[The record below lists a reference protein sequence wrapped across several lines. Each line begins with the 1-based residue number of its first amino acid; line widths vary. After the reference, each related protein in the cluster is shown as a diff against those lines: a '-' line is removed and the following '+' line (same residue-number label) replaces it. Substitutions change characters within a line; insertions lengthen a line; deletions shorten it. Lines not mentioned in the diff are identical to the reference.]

1 MFVFFVLHDM
11 STHSV
16 LTCTL
21 LCCVVTLLTRLAL
34 WLKMQT
40 SRVYSVYILCQCVIF
55 SYASRFLKI
64 HKHSAFEGAV
74 CNLFKMFGVF
84 GSSVTSSLSDVCQC
98 YPVPFCKTSNE
109 LNIIC
114 QCHMKAECVFSRI
127 RRS

>member
-1 MFVFFVLHDM
+1 MFVFLFCM
-11 STHSV
+11 A
-16 LTCTL
+16 C
-21 LCCVVTLLTRLAL
+21 LLTRCLAVL
-34 WLKMQT
+34 CGDTPHPSCFVAEDADIT
-40 SRVYSVYILCQCVIF
+40 SVYSVCILCQYVTF

-98 YPVPFCKTSNE
+98 NPVPFCKTSNE